1 MDPQVIQQAIEQV
14 KEIILWV
21 IGIMTPIIVAQTT
34 AIVILFK
41 AMRRKGER
49 NEEIQKEYAEKVE
62 KLSEG
67 FKSELISLMK
77 DTHEIQEKEVEALT
91 KVFVKQESI
100 FDNIKNMQVKYEELF
115 KRYEDLIK

>member
-1 MDPQVIQQAIEQV
+1 MEPQVIQQAVEQV

-34 AIVILFK
+34 AIIILFK
-41 AMRRKGER
+41 AMRRKGEK
-49 NEEIQKEYAEKVE
+49 NQEIQKEYSGKIE
-62 KLSEG
+62 KLAEG
-67 FKSELISLMK
+67 FKNELISLMK

-91 KVFVKQESI
+91 KVFVKQESLS
-100 FDNIKNMQVKYEELF
+100 DNVKNMQVKYEELL